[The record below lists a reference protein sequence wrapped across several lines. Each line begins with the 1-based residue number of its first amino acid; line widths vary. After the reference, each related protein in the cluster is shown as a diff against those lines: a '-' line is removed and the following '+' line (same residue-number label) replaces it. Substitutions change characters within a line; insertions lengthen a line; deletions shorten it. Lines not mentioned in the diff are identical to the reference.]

1 MSTENKMFLINNY
14 SLNPENLSEEELT
27 NALIAIVKRNNEL
40 IRFKKEK
47 IDTIKASIENI
58 EEI

>member
-1 MSTENKMFLINNY
+1 MSEENKMFLINNY
-14 SLNPENLSEEELT
+14 SLNPDNLSQEELT
-27 NALIAIVKRNNEL
+27 NELIKIIKKNNEL

-47 IDTIKASIENI
+47 NDAIKTSIEST

>member
-1 MSTENKMFLINNY
+1 MSEENKMFLINNY

-27 NALIAIVKRNNEL
+27 NELIAIIKKNNEL

-47 IDTIKASIENI
+47 IDAIKKYIESIEDI
-58 EEI
+58 

>member
-1 MSTENKMFLINNY
+1 MSEENKTFLINNY
-14 SLNPENLSEEELT
+14 SLNPENISEEELT
-27 NALIAIVKRNNEL
+27 NELIMIIKKNNEL

-47 IDTIKASIENI
+47 IDAIKTSLESI

>member
-1 MSTENKMFLINNY
+1 MSEENKRFLIDNY
-14 SLNPENLSEEELT
+14 SLNPDNLSEEELT
-27 NALIAIVKRNNEL
+27 NELIKIIKKNNEL

-47 IDTIKASIENI
+47 IGAIKTSIEST

>member
-1 MSTENKMFLINNY
+1 MSEENKTFLINNY
-14 SLNPENLSEEELT
+14 SLNPDNLSEEELT
-27 NALIAIVKRNNEL
+27 NELITIIKKNNEL

-47 IDTIKASIENI
+47 IDAIKTSLESI

>member
-1 MSTENKMFLINNY
+1 MSEENKKFLIDNY
-14 SLNPENLSEEELT
+14 SLNPDNLSEEELT
-27 NALIAIVKRNNEL
+27 NELIKIIKKNNEL

-47 IDTIKASIENI
+47 IAVIKTAIEST

>member
-47 IDTIKASIENI
+47 IDTIKASIETI

>member
-1 MSTENKMFLINNY
+1 MSEENKMFLINNY

-27 NALIAIVKRNNEL
+27 NELIAIIKKNNEL

-47 IDTIKASIENI
+47 IDSIKTYIESIEDI
-58 EEI
+58 